1 MIQPALRPVE
11 SLNDPLPASL
21 AERLEA
27 EFPAGVMLRAAKPE
41 HTVSSMAERFAPD
54 VLRATRVE
62 IDRPLVRDASLSAPI
77 SGARLFSTPTRGV
90 LLVLTAV
97 AIAPAAILAGL
108 LWFGALRGPDA
119 LHGEPSPA
127 LAHSPAFADSPAL
140 AHQATLAPVL
150 PLLPPAAEIALTAPE
165 EIVTTAGDEVNF
177 AIAIDTAAPLPAR
190 SAIAIRDLPDG
201 AFFSKGRPFGAGE
214 WSLRPDEIAGLTLR
228 LPEHQTGASD
238 LRVEL
243 VAADGAVLARTAT
256 RLDVAPPPTAGLVV
270 RSGEADRVEDL
281 MAHGQKMID
290 VGYFAGARAYYER
303 AAEAGSGEAALAV
316 GATYDPAFIAA
327 LGVQGIKPDRQ
338 AAKTWYDR
346 ATALGLADRDA
357 GLAALKQDWTRSG
370 DRAAAASAP
379 EEKEPAPA
387 GPRSAAREE
396 PAPGPLGRLV
406 AAATELATGEEWVEV
421 ASAVNVRKGPS
432 STDETFKVA
441 QKGTKLRVVG
451 RDGNWVHISDP
462 ATEQDGWIYTRFLE
476 ETDAP

>member
-11 SLNDPLPASL
+11 SSKDPRPPSL

-27 EFPAGVMLRAAKPE
+27 EFPAGLKLGAAKPE
-41 HTVSSMAERFAPD
+41 HTVSSMAERFAPV

-62 IDRPLVRDASLSAPI
+62 PDRPLIRDASLTASVPE
-77 SGARLFSTPTRGV
+77 ARLFSTPTRRV

-108 LWFGALRGPDA
+108 LWFGALRGPDTV
-119 LHGEPSPA
+119 HGERSAA
-127 LAHSPAFADSPAL
+127 LAHSL
-140 AHQATLAPVL
+140 AHQATLAPAL
-150 PLLPPAAEIALTAPE
+150 PILPPSSEIGLTAPE
-165 EIVTTAGDEVNF
+165 EIVMTAGDEVNF
-177 AIAIDTAAPLPAR
+177 AIAIDTAAPLPVR

-201 AFFSKGRPFGAGE
+201 ALFSKGRPFGASE

-228 LPEHQTGASD
+228 LPEDQTGASD

-290 VGYFAGARAYYER
+290 VGYLAGARAYYER

-316 GATYDPAFIAA
+316 GATYDPVFIAA

-338 AAKTWYDR
+338 AAETWYDR
-346 ATALGLADRDA
+346 AAALGLADRDA
-357 GLAALKQDWTRSG
+357 ALTALKQDWTRSG
-370 DRAAAASAP
+370 DGRTAAASAQ
-379 EEKEPAPA
+379 EEEASA
-387 GPRSAAREE
+387 LAARRGKAIEE
-396 PAPGPLGRLV
+396 AKPGPLGRLV
-406 AAATELATGEEWVEV
+406 AAATELAAGEEWVEV

-432 STDETFKVA
+432 SSDETFKVA
-441 QKGTKLRVVG
+441 QKGTKLRVVA
-451 RDGNWVHISDP
+451 RDGNWVHITDP
-462 ATEQDGWIYTRFLE
+462 VTEQDGWIYTRFLT

>member
-11 SLNDPLPASL
+11 SLSDPLPGSL

-27 EFPAGVMLRAAKPE
+27 EFPAGVRLRAAKPE
-41 HTVSSMAERFAPD
+41 HSVSSMAERFAPD

-77 SGARLFSTPTRGV
+77 SEARLFSTPTRGV

-119 LHGEPSPA
+119 AHGERSPA
-127 LAHSPAFADSPAL
+127 HSPAL

-150 PLLPPAAEIALTAPE
+150 PLLPPAAEVALTAPE
-165 EIVTTAGDEVNF
+165 EIVTTAGDEVTF
-177 AIAIDTAAPLPAR
+177 AIAINTAAPLPAR

-201 AFFSKGRPFGAGE
+201 AVFSKGRPFGAGE

-243 VAADGAVLARTAT
+243 VAADGTVLARTAT

-270 RSGEADRVEDL
+270 RSGEADRVETL

-346 ATALGLADRDA
+346 AAALGLADRDA

-370 DRAAAASAP
+370 DRAAAASAQEEP
-379 EEKEPAPA
+379 EEKVPAPE